1 LSPLATSGLAFACIL
16 GGALLGMLVGRT
28 LPAHHTSGDSKDA
41 VKLGLGLIAT
51 LTALVL
57 GLLVASAKGTYDRQ
71 SGAVKELVAK
81 VILLDRTLAMYG
93 PETKEAREL
102 LRRAG
107 DRTLSHIWPDDSAR
121 PADLAP
127 DTARAEMALFYDKVA
142 ALSPDK
148 DDAKRATLKARA
160 LDATAD
166 LGQTRLRLF
175 AEREGSVPAPFL
187 AVLVVWLVVLFAGYG
202 LIAPRNATVVA
213 VQVACILSVA
223 AALFLILEL
232 DRPFDGL
239 LGVPSAPARDALSR
253 VGE

>member
-1 LSPLATSGLAFACIL
+1 MSPLTTSCLAFACIL
-16 GGALLGMLVGRT
+16 GGALLGMFVGRA
-28 LPAHHTSGDSKDA
+28 LPAHHLSGDSKDA

-57 GLLVASAKGTYDRQ
+57 GLLVASAKGTYDTQ
-71 SGAVKELVAK
+71 NSAVKELLAK

-107 DRTLSHIWPDDSAR
+107 DRTLHHIWPDDSAR

-127 DTARAEMALFYDKVA
+127 DAARAEMALFYDKVA
-142 ALSPDK
+142 ALSPEK
-148 DDAKRATLKARA
+148 DDAKRTALKARA
-160 LDATAD
+160 LDITAD
-166 LGQTRLRLF
+166 LGQTRLRLY
-175 AEREGSVPAPFL
+175 AQRDSSIPLPFL
-187 AVLVVWLVVLFAGYG
+187 RVLVVWLVVLFTGYG

-213 VQVACILSVA
+213 VLVVCILSVA

-232 DRPFDGL
+232 DRPFDGIMRIS
-239 LGVPSAPARDALSR
+239 SAPVRDALSR